1 MQLSFHN
8 DLRKWRPW
16 GAQNIVCNVT
26 KDESCCGNMSSCQTS
41 AQMCLAG
48 SGHPHTWWQGLHCM
62 SLYCI
67 NVHSKMFKRHWV
79 LGWSGSLA
87 AIHSTL
93 VLFVFMLEFQYNT
106 LFGSQLFF
114 YLDLK
119 IINRDDICCYEMFSR
134 INIKPIIVKE
144 LDSLANKT
152 VINILQGCE
161 MMGKLSIFSLIRF
174 HAKDWWADCHSKL
187 F

>member
-1 MQLSFHN
+1 MTWESGVHGGHKILFVMLQKMNPVVETCHLARHQL
-8 DLRKWRPW
+8 KCAW
-16 GAQNIVCNVT
+16 
-26 KDESCCGNMSSCQTS
+26 
-41 AQMCLAG
+41 AG
-48 SGHPHTWWQGLHCM
+48 SGHPHTWWQGPHCM

-93 VLFVFMLEFQYNT
+93 VLFVFTLEFQYNT

-119 IINRDDICCYEMFSR
+119 IINRDDICCYKMFSR
-134 INIKPIIVKE
+134 ISIKPIIVKE